1 MTTRNVLFGILVIVM
16 LWTLVN
22 IIHIAGGGGLTL
34 AFGASGFGSTSPKPP
49 ESSASAATADASKV
63 DASAAA
69 ASAPAPASGASAPA
83 KPKNLPAFRFPRD
96 VEMLTTLFALCG
108 ALGATLHALGSLVAF
123 AGNGKFSD
131 SWTLWYLAQ
140 PLRGA
145 VLSAGFFWLIQGG
158 LMGGLGSSDVPS
170 NSMAMMGATFLVGLF
185 SDPAIEK
192 LREVFEVLFRTA
204 GKPRAN
210 PLASGRTPTI
220 AKVSFDNSNPPVVT
234 IDGSGFDG
242 TDEVLVNS
250 IKLPV
255 SRRTGQVLVVTLAA
269 PLAPSGTALRIVVL
283 PVQPN
288 TDVSNV
294 FDTKVP

>member
-1 MTTRNVLFGILVIVM
+1 MTTTRNVLFGILVVVM

-34 AFGASGFGSTSPKPP
+34 AFGASGFGSASPPPP
-49 ESSASAATADASKV
+49 ETT
-63 DASAAA
+63 ASAAA
-69 ASAPAPASGASAPA
+69 AAEKEAAASLAAASAPVPASGASTPA
-83 KPKNLPAFRFPRD
+83 KPKSAAAFRFPRD

-108 ALGATLHALGSLVAF
+108 SLGATLHALGSLVAF

-158 LMGGLGSSDVPS
+158 LMGGLGSADVSS

-210 PLASGRTPTI
+210 PLTGRKPNI

-234 IDGSGFDG
+234 IEGTGFDA
-242 TDEVLVNS
+242 TDEVFVNS
-250 IKLPV
+250 TKLPV
-255 SRRTGQVLVVTLAA
+255 SRRTDQMLVVTLTAA
-269 PLAPSGTALRIVVL
+269 LGPSGTALKIVVR

-288 TDVSNV
+288 VDPSNV